1 MDQLSEEVRQESPW
15 TMMFADDIVICSESR
30 EQVEENLE
38 RWRFALERR
47 GMKVSRSKT
56 EYMCVN
62 EREGSGTVRL
72 QGEEVKKVQE
82 FKYLGSTV
90 QSNGECGK
98 EVKKRVQA
106 GWNGWRKVWGVLCD
120 QKISARIKGKVYRT
134 VVRAAM
140 LYGLETVS
148 LRKRQESELEVAEL
162 KMLRFSLGVTRLD
175 RIRNE
180 YIRGTAHVGRLG
192 DKVREARLRWFG
204 HVQRR
209 ESEYIGRRMLDM
221 ELPGRRQRGRP
232 KRRYMDGINED
243 MKLVGAS
250 VEDAE
255 DRDRWREM
263 IRSAF
268 PVTRA
273 ADVSMRTLLEISEES
288 QESPRIPR
296 GMWQS
301 VVFQSQLFWKQPLRL
316 TSGFSTAPP
325 FYSPTVLQPHSPTV
339 LQPHSSTAPPFYS
352 PIVPQFYSPTVLQPH
367 SSTAPQFYSPIVPQ
381 FYSPTVLQPHSP
393 TVLQPHSSTAPPFY
407 SPIVPQFYSPT
418 VLQPHSSTAPQFY
431 SPTVLQPHR
440 STAPQ
445 FYSPIVPQF
454 YSPTVLQSHSPTVLQ
469 PHSSTPPPF
478 YSPIVPQFYSPT
490 VLQPHSS
497 TAPQFYSPTVL
508 QPHILA
514 RLVSDLQAFLLVLD
528 GENLSYIAQAK
539 KKSISE
545 LLSKLQENRDTAVV
559 EDAEYMIMNCP
570 SGGPAN
576 DLRRNSATDPV
587 STGNPHFEWLRCPS
601 VAPVVP
607 SQPPYRLEEDEDC
620 YEEAEPFIPA
630 SQSTD
635 KLDSES
641 SHYESYG
648 EEDDDAPVDRAH
660 YIQCGSSQP
669 CLRPV
674 PESLLC
680 EYLWRKKWLGQ
691 WTRQLF
697 IIKQDSLLCF
707 KCAKDLQPLLEM
719 KLAGCQV
726 VYKSKHSKKMQ
737 HELKVVGGSD
747 TLILGFQSC
756 SQAEEWRKTIEEL
769 SGSSYCEPESTCSSS
784 ILKSERLDSCRSSS
798 VLHTDSDEE
807 ILRAPS
813 SALSSTDNS
822 SYKDRAG
829 YLNVLMNYQW
839 QTLWCR
845 VDAGVLNLFS
855 DESSEVT
862 PQYTVQLRGSEIRPD
877 THTHTHRITIKQHGD
892 QVAVLEASCPD
903 DKEHWVQLLRDGSS
917 ADVVSP
923 NQRNSHESLSG
934 LKTRTLPNANTYMDD
949 PFQQLC
955 GSVRGSPIYC
965 NTASLERM
973 LHKSHTG
980 GNVESSDSAEYS
992 NCDIFRSNSKKVCE
1006 VERGVQKLQL
1016 TGKRVQVRA
1025 GSEVNLVNL
1034 GTKPAK
1040 RSSFRQSLLPF
1051 CSDRAQGGFLTP
1063 LLRRTASA
1071 KLSLRR
1077 SPSTLLIE
1085 HGHVFHRRK
1094 GSKHRV

>member
-1 MDQLSEEVRQESPW
+1 MDKQKEFPGAGGRVSCFSLS
-15 TMMFADDIVICSESR
+15 CSGGSR
-30 EQVEENLE
+30 
-38 RWRFALERR
+38 
-47 GMKVSRSKT
+47 
-56 EYMCVN
+56 C
-62 EREGSGTVRL
+62 
-72 QGEEVKKVQE
+72 
-82 FKYLGSTV
+82 
-90 QSNGECGK
+90 
-98 EVKKRVQA
+98 
-106 GWNGWRKVWGVLCD
+106 
-120 QKISARIKGKVYRT
+120 
-134 VVRAAM
+134 
-140 LYGLETVS
+140 VS
-148 LRKRQESELEVAEL
+148 LQD
-162 KMLRFSLGVTRLD
+162 F
-175 RIRNE
+175 
-180 YIRGTAHVGRLG
+180 
-192 DKVREARLRWFG
+192 
-204 HVQRR
+204 
-209 ESEYIGRRMLDM
+209 
-221 ELPGRRQRGRP
+221 
-232 KRRYMDGINED
+232 
-243 MKLVGAS
+243 
-250 VEDAE
+250 
-255 DRDRWREM
+255 
-263 IRSAF
+263 
-268 PVTRA
+268 
-273 ADVSMRTLLEISEES
+273 
-288 QESPRIPR
+288 
-296 GMWQS
+296 
-301 VVFQSQLFWKQPLRL
+301 
-316 TSGFSTAPP
+316 
-325 FYSPTVLQPHSPTV
+325 
-339 LQPHSSTAPPFYS
+339 
-352 PIVPQFYSPTVLQPH
+352 
-367 SSTAPQFYSPIVPQ
+367 
-381 FYSPTVLQPHSP
+381 
-393 TVLQPHSSTAPPFY
+393 
-407 SPIVPQFYSPT
+407 
-418 VLQPHSSTAPQFY
+418 
-431 SPTVLQPHR
+431 
-440 STAPQ
+440 
-445 FYSPIVPQF
+445 
-454 YSPTVLQSHSPTVLQ
+454 
-469 PHSSTPPPF
+469 
-478 YSPIVPQFYSPT
+478 
-490 VLQPHSS
+490 
-497 TAPQFYSPTVL
+497 
-508 QPHILA
+508 LA

-545 LLSKLQENRDTAVV
+545 LLSNLQENKDTVV

-587 STGNPHFEWLRCPS
+587 SAGNPHLEWLRCPS
-601 VAPVVP
+601 LAPVVP

-630 SQSTD
+630 NQSTD

-648 EEDDDAPVDRAH
+648 EEDDDVPVDRAH

-674 PESLLC
+674 PESRLC

-769 SGSSYCEPESTCSSS
+769 SGSLYCEPESTCSSS

-807 ILRAPS
+807 ILSAPS
-813 SALSSTDNS
+813 SALSSTEIS

-877 THTHTHRITIKQHGD
+877 THTHTHRITILQHGD

-973 LHKSHTG
+973 LHKSHPG
-980 GNVESSDSAEYS
+980 GNGGSSDSAEYS
-992 NCDIFRSNSKKVCE
+992 NCDIFRSNSKKVYE

-1025 GSEVNLVNL
+1025 GSEVNLVSL
-1034 GTKPAK
+1034 GKKPAK

-1071 KLSLRR
+1071 KLSLGR
-1077 SPSTLLIE
+1077 SPSTLFIE

-1094 GSKHRV
+1094 EWETKASA